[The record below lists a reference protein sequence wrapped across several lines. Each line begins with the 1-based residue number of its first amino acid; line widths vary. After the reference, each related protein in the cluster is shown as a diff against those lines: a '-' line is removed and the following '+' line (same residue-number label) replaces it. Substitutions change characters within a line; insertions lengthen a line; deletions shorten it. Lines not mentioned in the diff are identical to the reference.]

1 MSFVSS
7 VAVQRGDQ
15 LAALEFSQWK
25 SDTIERI
32 ERTLPHLLPAELVDG
47 SKSLHQA
54 MRYAVLG
61 GGKRIRALLV
71 HAAGKLNQAPRDS
84 LDIAACALEMM
95 HAYSLVH
102 DDLPCMDDDD
112 LRRGKPTVHKIFG
125 DALAVLAGD
134 ALQTQAFICLSTM
147 PCDAERRVQLINEL
161 ACASGSLGM
170 AGGQA
175 LDLNNT
181 GVALARAEL
190 ENMHQM
196 KTGALIRAAVRM
208 GLICGEDLPINLL
221 DDYAIA
227 IGLAFQVVDDILDTQ
242 NQNEALGKTP
252 GKDAQQNKP
261 TYVSMLGIGVANQL
275 VRELFE
281 RAQNILQQ
289 IPAQYDSSYLR
300 QLAHLIVL
308 RTY

>member
-1 MSFVSS
+1 MNFVSS
-7 VAVQRGDQ
+7 VPAEQNDKLAVPD
-15 LAALEFSQWK
+15 FSKWK
-25 SDTIERI
+25 IATIERI
-32 ERTLPHLLPAELVDG
+32 EHTLQNLLPAEL
-47 SKSLHQA
+47 SEEPQPLHQA
-54 MRYAVLG
+54 MRYAALS

-71 HAAGKLNQAPRDS
+71 HAAGKLNQAPIDS
-84 LDIAACALEMM
+84 LDAAACALEMM

-112 LRRGKPTVHKIFG
+112 LRRGKPTVHRVFG

-147 PCDAERRVQLINEL
+147 SCDTRRRVQLINEL

-175 LDLNNT
+175 LDLKNT
-181 GVALARAEL
+181 GLVLARVEL
-190 ENMHQM
+190 EQMHQM

-208 GLICGEDLPINLL
+208 GLICGSGLPVDLL
-221 DDYAIA
+221 DDYAMA

-252 GKDAQQNKP
+252 GKDAKQNKP
-261 TYVSMLGIGVANQL
+261 TYVSMLGIEVANQL

-281 RAQNILQQ
+281 RAQNVLNQ

-300 QLAHLIVL
+300 QLAQLIVL
-308 RTY
+308 RTS

>member
-1 MSFVSS
+1 MNFVSS
-7 VAVQRGDQ
+7 VPAEQNDKLAVPD
-15 LAALEFSQWK
+15 FSKWK
-25 SDTIERI
+25 IATIERI
-32 ERTLPHLLPAELVDG
+32 EHALQNLLPAEL
-47 SKSLHQA
+47 SEELQPLHQA
-54 MRYAVLG
+54 MRYAALS

-71 HAAGKLNQAPRDS
+71 HAAGKLNQAPIGS
-84 LDIAACALEMM
+84 LDAAACALEMM

-112 LRRGKPTVHKIFG
+112 LRRGKPTVHRVFG

-147 PCDAERRVQLINEL
+147 SCDTRRRVQLINEL

-175 LDLNNT
+175 LDLKNT
-181 GVALARAEL
+181 GLVLARVEL
-190 ENMHQM
+190 EQMHQM

-208 GLICGEDLPINLL
+208 GLICGSGLPVDLL
-221 DDYAIA
+221 DDYAMA

-252 GKDAQQNKP
+252 GKDAKQHKP
-261 TYVSMLGIGVANQL
+261 TYVSMLGIEVAHQL

-281 RAQNILQQ
+281 RAQNVLNQ

-300 QLAHLIVL
+300 QLAQLIVL
-308 RTY
+308 RTS

>member
-7 VAVQRGDQ
+7 VAVQRDDQ
-15 LAALEFSQWK
+15 LAALDFSQWQ
-25 SDTIERI
+25 SDTVERI
-32 ERTLPHLLPAELVDG
+32 EHTLQHLLPADLIEG
-47 SKSLHQA
+47 SKPLHQA

-71 HAAGKLNQAPRDS
+71 HAAGKLNQAPIDG
-84 LDIAACALEMM
+84 LDVAACALEMM

-102 DDLPCMDDDD
+102 DDLPCMEDDD
-112 LRRGKPTVHKIFG
+112 LRRGKPTVHKVFG

-147 PCDAERRVQLINEL
+147 PCDTERRVQLINEL
-161 ACASGSLGM
+161 ACAAGSLGM

-208 GLICGEDLPINLL
+208 GLICGEGLPINLL

-261 TYVSMLGIGVANQL
+261 TYVSMLGIDVANQL

-281 RAQNILQQ
+281 RAQSILEQL
-289 IPAQYDSSYLR
+289 PARYDSSYLR
-300 QLAHLIVL
+300 QLVHLIVL

>member
-7 VAVQRGDQ
+7 VSAELDGKLAVLD
-15 LAALEFSQWK
+15 FSQWK
-25 SDTIERI
+25 LDTVERI
-32 ERTLPHLLPAELVDG
+32 ERVLQHLLPDELIDEP
-47 SKSLHQA
+47 KQLHQA

-71 HAAGKLNQAPRDS
+71 HAAGKLNQAPIDN

-112 LRRGKPTVHKIFG
+112 LRRGKPTVHKVFG
-125 DALAVLAGD
+125 DASAVLAGD

-147 PCDAERRVQLINEL
+147 SCDVERRLQLISEL

-181 GVALARAEL
+181 GLTLTRVEL

-208 GLICGEDLPINLL
+208 GLICGSGLPVDLL
-221 DDYAIA
+221 DDYAMA

-242 NQNEALGKTP
+242 NQNQALGKTP
-252 GKDAQQNKP
+252 GKDAKQHKP
-261 TYVSMLGIGVANQL
+261 TYVSMLGIEVANQL
-275 VRELFE
+275 VRGLFE
-281 RAQNILQQ
+281 RAQNVLDQ

-300 QLAHLIVL
+300 QLAQLIVL
-308 RTY
+308 RTS

>member
-1 MSFVSS
+1 MSLLTS
-7 VAVQRGDQ
+7 VAVPQDHK
-15 LAALEFSQWK
+15 LAALDFSQWR
-25 SDTIERI
+25 SDIVERI
-32 ERTLPHLLPAELVDG
+32 EGVLQHLLPAESAAG
-47 SKSLHQA
+47 SEPLHQA

-71 HAAGKLNQAPRDS
+71 HAAGQLNQAPIER
-84 LDIAACALEMM
+84 LDVAAASLEMM

-112 LRRGKPTVHKIFG
+112 LRRGKPTVHKAFG

-134 ALQTQAFICLSTM
+134 ALQTQAFLCLSAIS
-147 PCDAERRVQLINEL
+147 CDAERRVQLINEL
-161 ACASGSLGM
+161 ASAAGSLGM

-181 GVALARAEL
+181 GSALARTEL

-196 KTGALIRAAVRM
+196 KTGALIRAALRM
-208 GLICGEDLPINLL
+208 GLICGAGLPINLL

-242 NQNEALGKTP
+242 NQNQALGKTP

-261 TYVSMLGIGVANQL
+261 TYVSMLGIEVAHQL
-275 VRELFE
+275 VLELFE
-281 RAQNILQQ
+281 RAQKVLQQ
-289 IPAQYDSSYLR
+289 IPAQYNASYL
-300 QLAHLIVL
+300 QHLAHLIVM